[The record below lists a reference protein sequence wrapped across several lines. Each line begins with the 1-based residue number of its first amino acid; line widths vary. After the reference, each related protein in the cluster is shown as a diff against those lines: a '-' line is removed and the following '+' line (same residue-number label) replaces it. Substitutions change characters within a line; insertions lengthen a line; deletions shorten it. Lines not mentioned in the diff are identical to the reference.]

1 MINRVI
7 LSGNHAGMFYN
18 DNDNEAQ
25 ITPVVVQVMWSV
37 LFSFLEPLTTLRS
50 DGLVSW
56 MVRAVVTLLPQKTL
70 GVMKV
75 VFWREQMKANQAPA

>member
-7 LSGNHAGMFYN
+7 LSGNHAGMFHN

-37 LFSFLEPLTTLRS
+37 LFSFLEPLRPFLTDWS
-50 DGLVSW
+50 HGWS
-56 MVRAVVTLLPQKTL
+56 RAVVTLLPQKTL

-75 VFWREQMKANQAPA
+75 VFGGSK

>member
-7 LSGNHAGMFYN
+7 LSGNHAGMFHN

-37 LFSFLEPLTTLRS
+37 LFSFLEPLRPFLTDWS
-50 DGLVSW
+50 HAWSGLLS
-56 MVRAVVTLLPQKTL
+56 RCCHRRHL
-70 GVMKV
+70 
-75 VFWREQMKANQAPA
+75 ES